1 MTKNNKLALGSNIL
15 LIVLAGLGLY
25 FSIVDKNAFLYYSD
39 NAGMFAL
46 SSSIIYVIIVL
57 AKKEPNFLCLVLRY
71 VSTAC
76 LVLTLVG
83 TFYVATTTG
92 ENYLDSF
99 IKGSHLFNN
108 LLCPIVSF
116 VSFTMFEGDRR
127 LNKKKTIWYALIPT
141 VIYGVIM
148 LVCNVSNTFTGPYS
162 FMMINDNPVYVTV
175 IVFVVTIILNYV
187 IGRFLLL
194 SNQKHAPRR
203 KKVNNGI

>member
-39 NAGMFAL
+39 NVGMFAL

-57 AKKEPNFLCLVLRY
+57 AKKEPNFLCLALRY

-76 LVLTLVG
+76 LALTLVG

-116 VSFTMFEGDRR
+116 VSFTLFEGDRR

-148 LVCNVSNTFTGPYS
+148 LVCNVTNTFTGPYS
-162 FMMINDNPVYVTV
+162 FMMINDNPVYLTV
-175 IVFVVTIILNYV
+175 IVFIVTIILNYV

-203 KKVNNGI
+203 KKAQ

>member
-15 LIVLAGLGLY
+15 LIVLAGLGLF

-46 SSSIIYVIIVL
+46 SSSIIYVIVVL
-57 AKKEPNFLCLVLRY
+57 TKKEPNFLSLALRY
-71 VSTAC
+71 VSTTC

-99 IKGSHLFNN
+99 IKGSRLFNN

-141 VIYGVIM
+141 VIYGIIM

-175 IVFVVTIILNYV
+175 IVFIVTIILNYV

-203 KKVNNGI
+203 KKAQ

>member
-15 LIVLAGLGLY
+15 LIVLAGLGLF

-46 SSSIIYVIIVL
+46 SSSIIYVIVVL
-57 AKKEPNFLCLVLRY
+57 TKKEPNFISLALRY
-71 VSTAC
+71 VSTTC

-141 VIYGVIM
+141 VIYGIIM

-175 IVFVVTIILNYV
+175 IVFIVTIILNYV

-203 KKVNNGI
+203 KKAQ

>member
-1 MTKNNKLALGSNIL
+1 MTKNNKLALASNIV

-57 AKKEPNFLCLVLRY
+57 AKKEPNFLSLALRY
-71 VSTAC
+71 VSTTC
-76 LVLTLVG
+76 LVLTLVA

-116 VSFTMFEGDRR
+116 ISFTMFEGDRR

-141 VIYGVIM
+141 VIYGIIM

-162 FMMINDNPVYVTV
+162 FMMINDNPVYLTV

-203 KKVNNGI
+203 KKAQ

>member
-15 LIVLAGLGLY
+15 LIVLASLGLY

-46 SSSIIYVIIVL
+46 SSSIIYVIVVL
-57 AKKEPNFLCLVLRY
+57 TKKEPNFLSLALRY
-71 VSTAC
+71 VSTTC

-141 VIYGVIM
+141 VIYGIIM

-175 IVFVVTIILNYV
+175 VVFIVTIILNYV

-203 KKVNNGI
+203 KKAQ

>member
-15 LIVLAGLGLY
+15 LIVLASLGLY

-57 AKKEPNFLCLVLRY
+57 AKKEPNFLCLALRY

-76 LVLTLVG
+76 LVLTFIA

-108 LLCPIVSF
+108 LLCPIVS
-116 VSFTMFEGDRR
+116 VISFTLFEGDRR

-141 VIYGVIM
+141 VIYGIIM

-175 IVFVVTIILNYV
+175 VVFIVTIILNYV

-203 KKVNNGI
+203 KKAQ

>member
-15 LIVLAGLGLY
+15 LIVLAGLGLF

-46 SSSIIYVIIVL
+46 SSSIIYVIVVL
-57 AKKEPNFLCLVLRY
+57 TKKEPNFLSLALRY

-141 VIYGVIM
+141 VIYGIIM

-175 IVFVVTIILNYV
+175 IVFIVTIILNYV

-203 KKVNNGI
+203 KKAQ

>member
-15 LIVLAGLGLY
+15 LIVLASLGLY

-39 NAGMFAL
+39 NADMFAL

-57 AKKEPNFLCLVLRY
+57 AKKEPNFLCLALRY

-116 VSFTMFEGDRR
+116 VSFTLFEGDRR

-141 VIYGVIM
+141 VIYGIIM
-148 LVCNVSNTFTGPYS
+148 LVCNVTNTFTGPYS

-175 IVFVVTIILNYV
+175 IVVIVTIVLNYV

-203 KKVNNGI
+203 KKAQ

>member
-57 AKKEPNFLCLVLRY
+57 AKKEPNFLCLALRY

-116 VSFTMFEGDRR
+116 VSFTLFEGDRR

-141 VIYGVIM
+141 VIYAIIM

-175 IVFVVTIILNYV
+175 VVFIVTIILNYV

-203 KKVNNGI
+203 KKAQ

>member
-46 SSSIIYVIIVL
+46 SSSIIYVIVVL
-57 AKKEPNFLCLVLRY
+57 TKKEPNFLSLALRY
-71 VSTAC
+71 VSTTC

-83 TFYVATTTG
+83 TFYVATATG

-141 VIYGVIM
+141 VIYGIIM

-175 IVFVVTIILNYV
+175 VVFIVTIILNYV

-203 KKVNNGI
+203 KKAQ

>member
-15 LIVLAGLGLY
+15 LIVLAGLGLF
-25 FSIVDKNAFLYYSD
+25 FSIVYKNAFLYYSD

-46 SSSIIYVIIVL
+46 SSSIIYVIVVL
-57 AKKEPNFLCLVLRY
+57 TKKEPNFLSLALRY
-71 VSTAC
+71 VSTTC

-141 VIYGVIM
+141 VIYGIIM

-175 IVFVVTIILNYV
+175 IVFIVTIILNYV

-203 KKVNNGI
+203 KKAQ

>member
-15 LIVLAGLGLY
+15 LIVLASLGLY
-25 FSIVDKNAFLYYSD
+25 FSIIDKNAFLYYSD

-46 SSSIIYVIIVL
+46 SSSIIYVIIIL
-57 AKKEPNFLCLVLRY
+57 TKKEPNFLSLALRY
-71 VSTAC
+71 VSTTC

-116 VSFTMFEGDRR
+116 VSFTLFEGDRR

-141 VIYGVIM
+141 VIYGIIM
-148 LVCNVSNTFTGPYS
+148 LVCNVTNTFTGPYS

-175 IVFVVTIILNYV
+175 IVFIVTIILNYV

-203 KKVNNGI
+203 KKAQ

>member
-46 SSSIIYVIIVL
+46 GSSIIYVIIVL
-57 AKKEPNFLCLVLRY
+57 AKKEPNFLCLALRY
-71 VSTAC
+71 VSTTC

-141 VIYGVIM
+141 VIYGIIM

-175 IVFVVTIILNYV
+175 IVFIVTIILNYV

-203 KKVNNGI
+203 KKAQ

>member
-15 LIVLAGLGLY
+15 LIVLASLGLY

-39 NAGMFAL
+39 NVGMFAL

-57 AKKEPNFLCLVLRY
+57 AKKEPNFLCLALRY

-76 LVLTLVG
+76 LLLTFVG

-141 VIYGVIM
+141 VIYGIIM
-148 LVCNVSNTFTGPYS
+148 LVCNVSNTFTGPYP

-175 IVFVVTIILNYV
+175 IVFVVTIVLNYV
-187 IGRFLLL
+187 MGRFLLL

-203 KKVNNGI
+203 KKAQ

>member
-15 LIVLAGLGLY
+15 LIVLASLGLY

-39 NAGMFAL
+39 NVGMFAL

-57 AKKEPNFLCLVLRY
+57 AKKEPNFLCLALRY

-141 VIYGVIM
+141 VIYGIIM

-175 IVFVVTIILNYV
+175 IVFIVTIILNYV

-203 KKVNNGI
+203 KKAQ

>member
-46 SSSIIYVIIVL
+46 SSSIIYVIVVL
-57 AKKEPNFLCLVLRY
+57 TKKEPNFLSLALRY
-71 VSTAC
+71 VSTTC

-141 VIYGVIM
+141 VIYGIIM

-175 IVFVVTIILNYV
+175 IVFIVTIILSYV

-203 KKVNNGI
+203 KKVQ

>member
-57 AKKEPNFLCLVLRY
+57 AKKEPNFLCLALRY

-116 VSFTMFEGDRR
+116 VSFTLFEGDRR

-141 VIYGVIM
+141 VIYGIIM

-175 IVFVVTIILNYV
+175 VVFIVTIILNYV

-203 KKVNNGI
+203 KKAQ

>member
-46 SSSIIYVIIVL
+46 SSSIIYVIVVL
-57 AKKEPNFLCLVLRY
+57 TKKEPNFLSLALRY
-71 VSTAC
+71 VSTTC

-99 IKGSHLFNN
+99 VKGSHLFNN

-141 VIYGVIM
+141 VIYGIIM
-148 LVCNVSNTFTGPYS
+148 LVCNVTNTFTGPYP

-175 IVFVVTIILNYV
+175 IVFIVTIILNYV

-203 KKVNNGI
+203 KKVQ

>member
-15 LIVLAGLGLY
+15 LIVLAGLGLF

-39 NAGMFAL
+39 NAGMFTL
-46 SSSIIYVIIVL
+46 SSSIIYVIVVL
-57 AKKEPNFLCLVLRY
+57 TKKEPNFLSLALRY

-141 VIYGVIM
+141 VIYGIIM

-175 IVFVVTIILNYV
+175 IVFIVTIILNYV

-203 KKVNNGI
+203 KKAQ

>member
-46 SSSIIYVIIVL
+46 SSSIIYVIVVL
-57 AKKEPNFLCLVLRY
+57 TKKEPNFLSLALRY
-71 VSTAC
+71 VSTTC

-141 VIYGVIM
+141 VIYGIIM

-162 FMMINDNPVYVTV
+162 FMMINDNPVYVSV
-175 IVFVVTIILNYV
+175 IVFIVTIILNYV

-203 KKVNNGI
+203 KKAQ

>member
-57 AKKEPNFLCLVLRY
+57 AKKEPNFLCLALRY
-71 VSTAC
+71 VSTTC

-148 LVCNVSNTFTGPYS
+148 LVCNVSNTFTGPYP
-162 FMMINDNPVYVTV
+162 FMMINDNPVYITV

-187 IGRFLLL
+187 VGRFLLL

-203 KKVNNGI
+203 KKVQ

>member
-15 LIVLAGLGLY
+15 LIVLASLGLY

-39 NAGMFAL
+39 NVGMFAL

-57 AKKEPNFLCLVLRY
+57 AKKEPNFLCLALRY

-92 ENYLDSF
+92 EYYLDSF

-141 VIYGVIM
+141 VIYGIIM
-148 LVCNVSNTFTGPYS
+148 LVCNVTNTFTGPYS

-175 IVFVVTIILNYV
+175 IVFIVTIILNYV

-203 KKVNNGI
+203 KKAQ

>member
-46 SSSIIYVIIVL
+46 GSSIIYVIIVL
-57 AKKEPNFLCLVLRY
+57 AKKEPNFLCLALRY

-108 LLCPIVSF
+108 LLCPIVS
-116 VSFTMFEGDRR
+116 VISFTLFEGDRR

-141 VIYGVIM
+141 VIYGIIM

-175 IVFVVTIILNYV
+175 IVFIVTIILNYV

-203 KKVNNGI
+203 KKAQ

>member
-46 SSSIIYVIIVL
+46 SSSIIYVIVVL
-57 AKKEPNFLCLVLRY
+57 TKKKPNFLSLALRY
-71 VSTAC
+71 VSTTC

-141 VIYGVIM
+141 VIYGIIM

-175 IVFVVTIILNYV
+175 IVFIVTIILNYV

-203 KKVNNGI
+203 KKAQ

>member
-15 LIVLAGLGLY
+15 LIVLASLGLY

-46 SSSIIYVIIVL
+46 SSSIIYVIVIL
-57 AKKEPNFLCLVLRY
+57 TKKEPNFLSLALRY
-71 VSTAC
+71 VSTTC

-116 VSFTMFEGDRR
+116 VSFTLFEGDRR

-141 VIYGVIM
+141 VIYGIIM
-148 LVCNVSNTFTGPYS
+148 LVCNVTNTFTGPYS
-162 FMMINDNPVYVTV
+162 FMMINDNPVYLTV
-175 IVFVVTIILNYV
+175 IVFIVTIILNYV

-203 KKVNNGI
+203 KKAQ

>member
-46 SSSIIYVIIVL
+46 GASILYVIIVL
-57 AKKEPNFLCLVLRY
+57 AKKEPNFLCLALRY
-71 VSTAC
+71 VSNTC

-141 VIYGVIM
+141 VIYGIIM
-148 LVCNVSNTFTGPYS
+148 LVCNLTNTFTGPYS

-175 IVFVVTIILNYV
+175 IVFIVTIILNYV

-203 KKVNNGI
+203 KKAQ

>member
-46 SSSIIYVIIVL
+46 SSSIIYVIVVL
-57 AKKEPNFLCLVLRY
+57 TKKEPNFLSLALRY
-71 VSTAC
+71 VSTTC

-108 LLCPIVSF
+108 LLCPIVS
-116 VSFTMFEGDRR
+116 VISFTLFEGDRR

-175 IVFVVTIILNYV
+175 IVFIVTIILNYV

-203 KKVNNGI
+203 KKAQ

>member
-46 SSSIIYVIIVL
+46 SSSIIYVIVVL
-57 AKKEPNFLCLVLRY
+57 TKKEPNFLSLALRY

-141 VIYGVIM
+141 VIYGIIM
-148 LVCNVSNTFTGPYS
+148 LVCNVSNIFTGPYS

-175 IVFVVTIILNYV
+175 IVVIVTIVLNYV

-203 KKVNNGI
+203 KKAQ

>member
-15 LIVLAGLGLY
+15 LIVLASLGLY

-57 AKKEPNFLCLVLRY
+57 AKKEPNFLCLALRY

-141 VIYGVIM
+141 VIYGIIM
-148 LVCNVSNTFTGPYS
+148 LVCNVSNTFTGPYP
-162 FMMINDNPVYVTV
+162 FMMINDNPVYVTMIVV
-175 IVFVVTIILNYV
+175 IVTIVLNYV
-187 IGRFLLL
+187 IGCFLLL
-194 SNQKHAPRR
+194 SNQKHAPKR
-203 KKVNNGI
+203 KKGQ

>member
-46 SSSIIYVIIVL
+46 SSSIIYVIVVL
-57 AKKEPNFLCLVLRY
+57 TRKEPNFLSLALRY
-71 VSTAC
+71 VSTTC

-141 VIYGVIM
+141 VIYGIIM

-175 IVFVVTIILNYV
+175 IVFIVTIILNYV

-203 KKVNNGI
+203 KKAQ

>member
-57 AKKEPNFLCLVLRY
+57 AKKEPNFLCLALRY

-141 VIYGVIM
+141 VIYGIIM

-203 KKVNNGI
+203 KKAQ

>member
-57 AKKEPNFLCLVLRY
+57 TKKEPNFLSLALRY

-141 VIYGVIM
+141 VIYGIIM

-175 IVFVVTIILNYV
+175 IVVIATIVLNYV

-203 KKVNNGI
+203 KKAQ

>member
-15 LIVLAGLGLY
+15 LIVLASLGLY

-46 SSSIIYVIIVL
+46 SSSIIYVIVIL
-57 AKKEPNFLCLVLRY
+57 TKKEPNFLSLALRY
-71 VSTAC
+71 VSTTC

-116 VSFTMFEGDRR
+116 VSFTIFEGDRR

-141 VIYGVIM
+141 VIYGIIM
-148 LVCNVSNTFTGPYS
+148 LVCNLTNTFTGPYP

-175 IVFVVTIILNYV
+175 IVFVVTLVLNYI
-187 IGRFLLL
+187 IGRFLLM

-203 KKVNNGI
+203 KKAQ

>member
-15 LIVLAGLGLY
+15 LIVLASLGLY

-57 AKKEPNFLCLVLRY
+57 AKKEPNFLCLALRY

-76 LVLTLVG
+76 LALTLVG

-148 LVCNVSNTFTGPYS
+148 LVCNVTNTFTGPYS

-175 IVFVVTIILNYV
+175 IVFIVTIILNYV

-203 KKVNNGI
+203 KKAQ

>member
-15 LIVLAGLGLY
+15 LIVLASLGLY

-39 NAGMFAL
+39 NAGMFVL
-46 SSSIIYVIIVL
+46 SSSIIYVIVIL
-57 AKKEPNFLCLVLRY
+57 TKKEPNFLSLALRY
-71 VSTAC
+71 VSTTC

-141 VIYGVIM
+141 VIYGIIM
-148 LVCNVSNTFTGPYS
+148 LVCNVTNTFTGPYS

-175 IVFVVTIILNYV
+175 IVFVVTLVLNYI
-187 IGRFLLL
+187 IGRFLLM

-203 KKVNNGI
+203 KKVQ

>member
-15 LIVLAGLGLY
+15 LIVLASLGLY

-46 SSSIIYVIIVL
+46 SSSIIYVIVVL
-57 AKKEPNFLCLVLRY
+57 TKKEPNFLSLALRY

-76 LVLTLVG
+76 LLLTLVG

-116 VSFTMFEGDRR
+116 VSFTLFEGDRR

-141 VIYGVIM
+141 VIYGIIM
-148 LVCNVSNTFTGPYS
+148 LVCNLTNTFTGPYP

-175 IVFVVTIILNYV
+175 IVVIVTIVLNYV

-203 KKVNNGI
+203 KKAQ

>member
-15 LIVLAGLGLY
+15 LIVLASLGLY

-39 NAGMFAL
+39 NVGMFAL

-57 AKKEPNFLCLVLRY
+57 AKKEPNFLCLALRY

-141 VIYGVIM
+141 VIYGIIM
-148 LVCNVSNTFTGPYS
+148 LVCNVSNTFTGPYP
-162 FMMINDNPVYVTV
+162 FMMINDNPVYVTMIVV
-175 IVFVVTIILNYV
+175 IVTIVLNYV

-194 SNQKHAPRR
+194 SNQKHAPRG
-203 KKVNNGI
+203 KKGQ

>member
-39 NAGMFAL
+39 NVGMFAL

-57 AKKEPNFLCLVLRY
+57 AKKEPNFLCLALRY

-141 VIYGVIM
+141 VIYGIIM

-175 IVFVVTIILNYV
+175 VVFIVTIILNYV

-203 KKVNNGI
+203 KKAQ

>member
-46 SSSIIYVIIVL
+46 SSSIIYVIVVL
-57 AKKEPNFLCLVLRY
+57 TKKEPNFLSLALRY

-108 LLCPIVSF
+108 LFCPIVSF

-141 VIYGVIM
+141 VIYGIIM

-175 IVFVVTIILNYV
+175 VVFIVTIILNYV

-203 KKVNNGI
+203 KKAQ